1 MKPLRLLAP
10 VVVPVVASFVAAL
23 LAAPMALAC
32 DAAPPAVI
40 DIDANSY
47 YSDSHH
53 SVIDP
58 VLRARNIANT
68 KPIDDFL
75 DHVAKDAGGRGETAC
90 ALAWLNS
97 WADKQALLGKLSSE
111 QAYYVRKWTLG
122 GLALSYAR
130 VKAEASPAQ
139 RQAIEAWL
147 KKLADA
153 TMAHSDAHKGVRNNH
168 YYWEGLAVTSVGGAT
183 GDARYLDWGRKVFAH
198 AMGQMAADGS
208 LPEEMTRGVKA
219 LHYQVYA
226 AMPLVMMASILDI
239 HDPRLDQLVKFTVAA
254 SADPSGIAKATGF
267 EQEKV
272 GTRDVTTVY
281 DRHEGRP
288 EAAAGKPQWQPRLG
302 GDLNSANPLE
312 HLAARK
318 SQ

>member
-1 MKPLRLLAP
+1 MKPTLLFAPFLAGLLA
-10 VVVPVVASFVAAL
+10 VPSAF
-23 LAAPMALAC
+23 AC

-40 DIDANSY
+40 DIDANGY

-75 DHVAKDAGGRGETAC
+75 AHVATDAAPQGDNAC
-90 ALAWLNS
+90 ALGWLNS
-97 WADKQALLGKLSSE
+97 WADQKALLGKLSSE

-122 GLALSYAR
+122 GMALSYAR
-130 VKAEASPAQ
+130 VKPAATPVQ

-147 KKLADA
+147 KTLADA

-183 GDARYLDWGRKVFAH
+183 GEARYLDWGRKVFEH

-208 LPEEMTRGVKA
+208 LPAEMARGVKA

-226 AMPLVMMASILDI
+226 AMPLVMMASILDL

-281 DRHEGRP
+281 DRHEGKP
-288 EAAAGKPQWQPRLG
+288 LEVAGKRQWQPRLG
-302 GDLNSANPLE
+302 GDLNLANPLE
-312 HLAARK
+312 HPAARK